1 MAASFAFSKMQSS
14 FLGSSVRT
22 QGCFVPS
29 RVSPVA
35 GTVVAHYGTR
45 ANPGGGKP
53 WERTQTNQ
61 NGKPIKVQMHVK
73 KGDIV
78 QVIAGSDKG
87 TVAEVEKVIP
97 TRGLIVVKGVNIS
110 VRNIAP
116 RSKEEQGQQKRQE
129 SPIHH
134 SNVMHY
140 STAQQVRSRVGLR
153 VNADGKKGWWTY

>member
-1 MAASFAFSKMQSS
+1 MYVSETVVCCVQLDAAMQVVVASRQASERQQTHRLILCPEQQFQQFQCTMAASFAFSKTQSS

-35 GTVVAHYGTR
+35 GTVVAHYGTK

-61 NGKPIKVQMHVK
+61 NGKPIKIKMHIK

-78 QVIAGSDKG
+78 QVSNCPCCISHASR
-87 TVAEVEKVIP
+87 TVHSAAAAA
-97 TRGLIVVKGVNIS
+97 T
-110 VRNIAP
+110 
-116 RSKEEQGQQKRQE
+116 
-129 SPIHH
+129 PI
-134 SNVMHY
+134 
-140 STAQQVRSRVGLR
+140 GIFC
-153 VNADGKKGWWTY
+153 